1 MRIFSRSTIEAYG
14 KKYADARE
22 PLRLWFKIAEKAQ
35 WRSPNDVK
43 TSYPSASVINSSRVV
58 FNIKKNS
65 YRLIV
70 DIRYDKQRLFIRF
83 FGTHAAYDKVD
94 AAKV

>member
-1 MRIFSRSTIEAYG
+1 M
-14 KKYADARE
+14 
-22 PLRLWFKIAEKAQ
+22 RLWFKVAEKAQ

-43 TSYPSASVINSSRVV
+43 KVYPSASVINASRVV
-58 FNIKKNS
+58 FNVKKNS

-70 DIRYDKQRLFIRF
+70 DIRYDEQRLFIRF
-83 FGTHAAYDKVD
+83 FGTHAEYDKVD